1 MTRLSEQVWS
11 IPKSELSYHDR
22 SDSVQLMTKTRQ
34 VNNMIDRISVLCT
47 KNEIELLWSIWRGTV
62 YDED

>member
-1 MTRLSEQVWS
+1 MTQLSEQVWS

-22 SDSVQLMTKTRQ
+22 LNSVQLMTKTRQ
-34 VNNMIDRISVLCT
+34 VNDIIDRIGALCT
-47 KNEIELLWSIWRGTV
+47 KNEIELLWSIRRDTV